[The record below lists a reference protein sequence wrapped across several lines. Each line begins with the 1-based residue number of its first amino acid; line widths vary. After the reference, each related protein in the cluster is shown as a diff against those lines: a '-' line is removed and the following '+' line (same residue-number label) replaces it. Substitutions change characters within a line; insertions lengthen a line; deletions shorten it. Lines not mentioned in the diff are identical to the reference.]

1 MPQEMIRVGLVGV
14 TGYTGMEL
22 ARLLTGHQN
31 MKLTAATSRTEA
43 GKRLGDLYPFLNGLP
58 GADVIL
64 IEPEP
69 ELIAKEC
76 DLAFLAVPH
85 TAATEMAAA
94 LVERGLKVVDLSA
107 DFRLKNA
114 ETYEQWYKVEHK
126 RPDLLPEAV
135 YGLPELYASDI
146 AKARLVANPGC
157 YPTSIILGMTAALAD
172 GLIETHGIVAD
183 SKSGVSGAGRSAK
196 LGSLYCEVADSFKA
210 YGIGTHRHTPEIEQ
224 ELSRLAHGPMTISF
238 NPHLVPMNRGILSTI
253 YAQLKALSQADAQR
267 CMRNMGGQPVGA
279 RPPPASFPRPVMSV
293 GRFCDMSVIVD
304 PRPTVSSWYPS
315 STTSAAAHPGR
326 PSPTPT
332 SCAGFRSRP
341 AHALRHDAVRPPA
354 ARGAALNPRA
364 PPSPP
369 GNDSP
374 TPQSDRKRTVPNR
387 LAPVWNRSF
396 LACYTALSQ
405 QAIVFNA
412 TKSIIPKNWL

>member
-1 MPQEMIRVGLVGV
+1 MKKFRIGLVGI

-22 ARLLTGHQN
+22 ARLLASHPH
-31 MKLTAATSRTEA
+31 MELTMACSRTES
-43 GKRLGDLYPFLNGLP
+43 GKRLGDFYPFLEKLP
-58 GADVIL
+58 GSDVMISVYN
-64 IEPEP
+64 PDR
-69 ELIAKEC
+69 AKELC
-76 DLAFLAVPH
+76 DVVFLAVPH
-85 TAATEMAAA
+85 GKAMDMLAE
-94 LVERGLKVVDLSA
+94 LHQRGIKVVDLSA
-107 DFRLKNA
+107 DFRLKSA

-253 YAQLKALSQADAQR
+253 YAQLKAPLSQADAQR
-267 CMRNMGGQPVGA
+267 VYAETWADSPWVRVLPSGQLPETRNVRGTM
-279 RPPPASFPRPVMSV
+279 
-293 GRFCDMSVIVD
+293 FCDMSVIVD
-304 PRPTVSSWYPS
+304 PRTNRLIVVSVIDNV
-315 STTSAAAHPGR
+315 
-326 PSPTPT
+326 
-332 SCAGFRSRP
+332 C
-341 AHALRHDAVRPPA
+341 
-354 ARGAALNPRA
+354 RGA
-364 PPSPP
+364 S
-369 GNDSP
+369 G
-374 TPQSDRKRTVPNR
+374 
-387 LAPVWNRSF
+387 
-396 LACYTALSQ
+396 
-405 QAIVFNA
+405 QAIANA
-412 TKSIIPKNWL
+412 NIMCGLPVTTGLMLCAMMP

>member
-1 MPQEMIRVGLVGV
+1 
-14 TGYTGMEL
+14 
-22 ARLLTGHQN
+22 

-94 LVERGLKVVDLSA
+94 LVERGLKVVDLSP
-107 DFRLKNA
+107 
-114 ETYEQWYKVEHK
+114 TS
-126 RPDLLPEAV
+126 
-135 YGLPELYASDI
+135 AS
-146 AKARLVANPGC
+146 KARKPMSSGTKSSTSDPTCFPKRYTACRNSTPPTLPRRALWRTPAAT
-157 YPTSIILGMTAALAD
+157 PTSIILGMTAALAD

-253 YAQLKALSQADAQR
+253 YAQLKAPSR
-267 CMRNMGGQPVGA
+267 RRTPSGCMRKHGRTA
-279 RPPPASFPRPVMSV
+279 RGCASCPPASFPRPVMSV
-293 GRFCDMSVIVD
+293 GRCSATCPSSSI
-304 PRPTVSSWYPS
+304 PGPTVSSWYPS

-341 AHALRHDAVRPPA
+341 
-354 ARGAALNPRA
+354 GSCSA
-364 PPSPP
+364 P
-369 GNDSP
+369 
-374 TPQSDRKRTVPNR
+374 
-387 LAPVWNRSF
+387 
-396 LACYTALSQ
+396 
-405 QAIVFNA
+405 
-412 TKSIIPKNWL
+412 

>member
-22 ARLLTGHQN
+22 ARLLTGHPN

-76 DLAFLAVPH
+76 DLAFLAVRK
-85 TAATEMAAA
+85 AIAGAQ
-94 LVERGLKVVDLSA
+94 VV
-107 DFRLKNA
+107 
-114 ETYEQWYKVEHK
+114 
-126 RPDLLPEAV
+126 
-135 YGLPELYASDI
+135 G
-146 AKARLVANPGC
+146 NPGC

-224 ELSRLAHGPMTISF
+224 ELSRLAHEPMTISF

-253 YAQLKALSQADAQR
+253 YAQLKAPLSQADAQR
-267 CMRNMGGQPVGA
+267 VYEETWADSPWVRVLPSGQLPETRNVRGTM
-279 RPPPASFPRPVMSV
+279 
-293 GRFCDMSVIVD
+293 FCDMSVIVD
-304 PRPTVSSWYPS
+304 PRTNRLIVVSVIDNV
-315 STTSAAAHPGR
+315 
-326 PSPTPT
+326 
-332 SCAGFRSRP
+332 C
-341 AHALRHDAVRPPA
+341 
-354 ARGAALNPRA
+354 RGA
-364 PPSPP
+364 S
-369 GNDSP
+369 G
-374 TPQSDRKRTVPNR
+374 
-387 LAPVWNRSF
+387 
-396 LACYTALSQ
+396 
-405 QAIVFNA
+405 QAIANA
-412 TKSIIPKNWL
+412 NIMCGLPVTTGLMLCAMMP

>member
-22 ARLLTGHQN
+22 ARLLTGHPN

-107 DFRLKNA
+107 DFRLKSA

-224 ELSRLAHGPMTISF
+224 ELSRLAHEPMTISF

-253 YAQLKALSQADAQR
+253 YAQLKAPL
-267 CMRNMGGQPVGA
+267 
-279 RPPPASFPRPVMSV
+279 
-293 GRFCDMSVIVD
+293 
-304 PRPTVSSWYPS
+304 
-315 STTSAAAHPGR
+315 
-326 PSPTPT
+326 
-332 SCAGFRSRP
+332 
-341 AHALRHDAVRPPA
+341 
-354 ARGAALNPRA
+354 
-364 PPSPP
+364 
-369 GNDSP
+369 
-374 TPQSDRKRTVPNR
+374 
-387 LAPVWNRSF
+387 
-396 LACYTALSQ
+396 
-405 QAIVFNA
+405 
-412 TKSIIPKNWL
+412 

>member
-22 ARLLTGHQN
+22 ARLLTGHPN

-107 DFRLKNA
+107 DFRLKSA

-183 SKSGVSGAGRSAK
+183 SKSGVSGAGRSAQARFA
-196 LGSLYCEVADSFKA
+196 LLRSRGLLQ
-210 YGIGTHRHTPEIEQ
+210 GLRHRHAP
-224 ELSRLAHGPMTISF
+224 
-238 NPHLVPMNRGILSTI
+238 PHPGNRAGTVPS
-253 YAQLKALSQADAQR
+253 
-267 CMRNMGGQPVGA
+267 GA
-279 RPPPASFPRPVMSV
+279 RAHDHLFQSASCAHEPRHPVHDLRTAQGSPLA
-293 GRFCDMSVIVD
+293 G
-304 PRPTVSSWYPS
+304 
-315 STTSAAAHPGR
+315 GR
-326 PSPTPT
+326 P
-332 SCAGFRSRP
+332 AG
-341 AHALRHDAVRPPA
+341 V
-354 ARGAALNPRA
+354 
-364 PPSPP
+364 
-369 GNDSP
+369 
-374 TPQSDRKRTVPNR
+374 
-387 LAPVWNRSF
+387 
-396 LACYTALSQ
+396 
-405 QAIVFNA
+405 
-412 TKSIIPKNWL
+412 

>member
-22 ARLLTGHQN
+22 ARLLTGHPN

-107 DFRLKNA
+107 DFRLKSA

-253 YAQLKALSQADAQR
+253 YAQLKAPLSQADAQR
-267 CMRNMGGQPVGA
+267 VYEETWADSPWVRVLPSGQLPETRNVRGTM
-279 RPPPASFPRPVMSV
+279 
-293 GRFCDMSVIVD
+293 FCDMSVIVD
-304 PRPTVSSWYPS
+304 PRTNRLIVVSVIDNVCRGASGQAIANAKEAREK
-315 STTSAAAHPGR
+315 TAAAKEMEKLKKQLKEIKDYD
-326 PSPTPT
+326 TKI
-332 SCAGFRSRP
+332 
-341 AHALRHDAVRPPA
+341 AHL
-354 ARGAALNPRA
+354 
-364 PPSPP
+364 
-369 GNDSP
+369 
-374 TPQSDRKRTVPNR
+374 
-387 LAPVWNRSF
+387 
-396 LACYTALSQ
+396 ALSR
-405 QAIVFNA
+405 I
-412 TKSIIPKNWL
+412 SIDLDDGVKVNYEKAQTARDGKKQEVLAKI

>member
-253 YAQLKALSQADAQR
+253 YAQLPET
-267 CMRNMGGQPVGA
+267 RNVRGTM
-279 RPPPASFPRPVMSV
+279 
-293 GRFCDMSVIVD
+293 FCDMSVIVD
-304 PRPTVSSWYPS
+304 PRTNRLIVVSVIDNV
-315 STTSAAAHPGR
+315 
-326 PSPTPT
+326 
-332 SCAGFRSRP
+332 C
-341 AHALRHDAVRPPA
+341 
-354 ARGAALNPRA
+354 RGA
-364 PPSPP
+364 S
-369 GNDSP
+369 G
-374 TPQSDRKRTVPNR
+374 
-387 LAPVWNRSF
+387 
-396 LACYTALSQ
+396 
-405 QAIVFNA
+405 QAIANA
-412 TKSIIPKNWL
+412 NIMCGLPVTTGLMLCAMMP

>member
-22 ARLLTGHQN
+22 ARLLTGHPN

-107 DFRLKNA
+107 DFRLKSA

-157 YPTSIILGMTAALAD
+157 YPTSIILGMT
-172 GLIETHGIVAD
+172 
-183 SKSGVSGAGRSAK
+183 AK

-253 YAQLKALSQADAQR
+253 YAQLKAPLSQADAQR
-267 CMRNMGGQPVGA
+267 VYEETWADSPWVRVLPSGQLPETRNVRGTM
-279 RPPPASFPRPVMSV
+279 
-293 GRFCDMSVIVD
+293 FCDMSVIVD
-304 PRPTVSSWYPS
+304 PRTNRLIVVSVIDNV
-315 STTSAAAHPGR
+315 
-326 PSPTPT
+326 
-332 SCAGFRSRP
+332 C
-341 AHALRHDAVRPPA
+341 
-354 ARGAALNPRA
+354 RGA
-364 PPSPP
+364 S
-369 GNDSP
+369 G
-374 TPQSDRKRTVPNR
+374 
-387 LAPVWNRSF
+387 
-396 LACYTALSQ
+396 
-405 QAIVFNA
+405 QAIANA
-412 TKSIIPKNWL
+412 NIMCGLPVTTGLMLCAMMP

>member
-22 ARLLTGHQN
+22 ARLLTGHPN

-43 GKRLGDLYPFLNGLP
+43 GKLLGDLYPFLNGLP

-107 DFRLKNA
+107 DFRLKSA
-114 ETYEQWYKVEHK
+114 ENYEQWYKVEHK

-224 ELSRLAHGPMTISF
+224 ELSRLAHEPMTISF

-253 YAQLKALSQADAQR
+253 YAQLKAPLSQADAQR
-267 CMRNMGGQPVGA
+267 VYEETWADSPWVRVLPSGQLPETRNVRGTM
-279 RPPPASFPRPVMSV
+279 
-293 GRFCDMSVIVD
+293 FCDMSVIVD
-304 PRPTVSSWYPS
+304 PRTNRLIVVSVIDNV
-315 STTSAAAHPGR
+315 
-326 PSPTPT
+326 
-332 SCAGFRSRP
+332 C
-341 AHALRHDAVRPPA
+341 
-354 ARGAALNPRA
+354 RGASGQGIANANIMCGL
-364 PPSPP
+364 
-369 GNDSP
+369 
-374 TPQSDRKRTVPNR
+374 
-387 LAPVWNRSF
+387 PVTTG
-396 LACYTALSQ
+396 LMLCAMM
-405 QAIVFNA
+405 
-412 TKSIIPKNWL
+412 P

>member
-1 MPQEMIRVGLVGV
+1 MIRVGLVGV

-22 ARLLTGHQN
+22 ARLLTGHPN

-107 DFRLKNA
+107 DFRLKSA

-183 SKSGVSGAGRSAK
+183 S
-196 LGSLYCEVADSFKA
+196 
-210 YGIGTHRHTPEIEQ
+210 
-224 ELSRLAHGPMTISF
+224 RLAHGPMTISF

-253 YAQLKALSQADAQR
+253 YAQLKAPLSQADAQR
-267 CMRNMGGQPVGA
+267 VYEETWADSPWVRVLPSGQLPETRNVRGTM
-279 RPPPASFPRPVMSV
+279 
-293 GRFCDMSVIVD
+293 FCDMSVIVD
-304 PRPTVSSWYPS
+304 PRTNRLIVVSVIDNV
-315 STTSAAAHPGR
+315 
-326 PSPTPT
+326 
-332 SCAGFRSRP
+332 C
-341 AHALRHDAVRPPA
+341 
-354 ARGAALNPRA
+354 RGA
-364 PPSPP
+364 S
-369 GNDSP
+369 G
-374 TPQSDRKRTVPNR
+374 
-387 LAPVWNRSF
+387 
-396 LACYTALSQ
+396 
-405 QAIVFNA
+405 QAIANA
-412 TKSIIPKNWL
+412 NIMCGLPVTTGLMLCAMMP

>member
-22 ARLLTGHQN
+22 ARLLTGHPN

-43 GKRLGDLYPFLNGLP
+43 GKRLGGLYPFLNGLP

-69 ELIAKEC
+69 ELIAEEC

-107 DFRLKNA
+107 DFRLKSA

-172 GLIETHGIVAD
+172 GLVETHGIVAD

-224 ELSRLAHGPMTISF
+224 ELSRLAHEPMTISF

-253 YAQLKALSQADAQR
+253 YAQLKAPLSQADAQR
-267 CMRNMGGQPVGA
+267 VYEETWADSPWVRVLPSGQLPETRNVRGTM
-279 RPPPASFPRPVMSV
+279 
-293 GRFCDMSVIVD
+293 FCDMSVIVD
-304 PRPTVSSWYPS
+304 PRTNRLIVVS
-315 STTSAAAHPGR
+315 AIDNV
-326 PSPTPT
+326 
-332 SCAGFRSRP
+332 C
-341 AHALRHDAVRPPA
+341 
-354 ARGAALNPRA
+354 RGA
-364 PPSPP
+364 S
-369 GNDSP
+369 G
-374 TPQSDRKRTVPNR
+374 
-387 LAPVWNRSF
+387 
-396 LACYTALSQ
+396 
-405 QAIVFNA
+405 QAIANA
-412 TKSIIPKNWL
+412 NLMCGLPVTAGLMLCAMMP

>member
-1 MPQEMIRVGLVGV
+1 MPQETIRVGLVGV

-22 ARLLTGHQN
+22 ARLLTGHPN

-43 GKRLGDLYPFLNGLP
+43 GKRLGGLYPFLNGLP

-107 DFRLKNA
+107 DFRLKSA

-172 GLIETHGIVAD
+172 GLVETHGIVAD

-210 YGIGTHRHTPEIEQ
+210 YGIGTHRK
-224 ELSRLAHGPMTISF
+224 S
-238 NPHLVPMNRGILSTI
+238 NR
-253 YAQLKALSQADAQR
+253 
-267 CMRNMGGQPVGA
+267 
-279 RPPPASFPRPVMSV
+279 
-293 GRFCDMSVIVD
+293 
-304 PRPTVSSWYPS
+304 
-315 STTSAAAHPGR
+315 
-326 PSPTPT
+326 
-332 SCAGFRSRP
+332 SC
-341 AHALRHDAVRPPA
+341 
-354 ARGAALNPRA
+354 
-364 PPSPP
+364 
-369 GNDSP
+369 
-374 TPQSDRKRTVPNR
+374 
-387 LAPVWNRSF
+387 PVWRTS
-396 LACYTALSQ
+396 
-405 QAIVFNA
+405 
-412 TKSIIPKNWL
+412 P

>member
-22 ARLLTGHQN
+22 ARLLTGHPN

-69 ELIAKEC
+69 GLIAKEC
-76 DLAFLAVPH
+76 D
-85 TAATEMAAA
+85 
-94 LVERGLKVVDLSA
+94 S
-107 DFRLKNA
+107 
-114 ETYEQWYKVEHK
+114 
-126 RPDLLPEAV
+126 
-135 YGLPELYASDI
+135 GLPRRPARRPPKWRRRLWSAASRWWI
-146 AKARLVANPGC
+146 FPPTSASKARKPMSSGTKSSTSDPTCFPKRYTVCRNSTPPTLPRRAVANPGC

-238 NPHLVPMNRGILSTI
+238 NP
-253 YAQLKALSQADAQR
+253 QL
-267 CMRNMGGQPVGA
+267 CP
-279 RPPPASFPRPVMSV
+279 
-293 GRFCDMSVIVD
+293 
-304 PRPTVSSWYPS
+304 
-315 STTSAAAHPGR
+315 
-326 PSPTPT
+326 
-332 SCAGFRSRP
+332 
-341 AHALRHDAVRPPA
+341 
-354 ARGAALNPRA
+354 
-364 PPSPP
+364 
-369 GNDSP
+369 
-374 TPQSDRKRTVPNR
+374 
-387 LAPVWNRSF
+387 
-396 LACYTALSQ
+396 
-405 QAIVFNA
+405 
-412 TKSIIPKNWL
+412 